1 MLPTLLSAGGPVVWL
16 LLLLSAVAIA
26 VFVERVLHFHRAQIN
41 SAEFLAGVRTVLKRD
56 NIVEALSICDATPGP
71 VARLVKNAIL
81 SRERGREGVREALEE
96 ELRRQRR
103 LQRIERLRQQL
114 PALQQQAAAQARPFA
129 AESLYDSH
137 GLPG

>member
-1 MLPTLLSAGGPVVWL
+1 MAIGFRDGGFGALIHWAHTGRRASKGLVEAGGAEGLSASIRPWQPGAVELLSTPLGSYGCQHQEL
-16 LLLLSAVAIA
+16 IGQLRQLTG
-26 VFVERVLHFHRAQIN
+26 R
-41 SAEFLAGVRTVLKRD
+41 G
-56 NIVEALSICDATPGP
+56 ATE
-71 VARLVKNAIL
+71 I
-81 SRERGREGVREALEE
+81 VREALEE

-114 PALQQQAAAQARPFA
+114 PALQQQAAAQARPYA

>member
-1 MLPTLLSAGGPVVWL
+1 M
-16 LLLLSAVAIA
+16 AVNIKSP
-26 VFVERVLHFHRAQIN
+26 RVDELIGQLRQ
-41 SAEFLAGVRTVLKRD
+41 LTGRG
-56 NIVEALSICDATPGP
+56 ATE
-71 VARLVKNAIL
+71 I
-81 SRERGREGVREALEE
+81 VREALEE

-129 AESLYDSH
+129 AESLYDNN